1 MEALQ
6 VRTHNKGGARP
17 GAGRKSAALEEG
29 VRDSNIV
36 YNQAKAQ
43 HEVWKAKTAELE
55 YKYKS
60 GEYLTR
66 DDVRNSSAVIIASL
80 AQTFRNMP
88 DFLERKVGLTP
99 EQLKIVQEVV
109 DSTLNQAAESLRKL
123 HEQYE
128 R

>member
-1 MEALQ
+1 MLEAKMK
-6 VRTHNKGGARP
+6 VDTRGGARA

-29 VRDSNIV
+29 VKDSLIV
-36 YNQAKAQ
+36 YNKAKAD
-43 HEVWKAKTAELE
+43 HEVWKAKSAELE

-88 DFLERKVGLTP
+88 DFIERKAGIDSAT
-99 EQLKIVQEVV
+99 LKIIQDIV
-109 DSTLNQAAESLRKL
+109 DATLNETAEALKRL
-123 HEQYE
+123 HE